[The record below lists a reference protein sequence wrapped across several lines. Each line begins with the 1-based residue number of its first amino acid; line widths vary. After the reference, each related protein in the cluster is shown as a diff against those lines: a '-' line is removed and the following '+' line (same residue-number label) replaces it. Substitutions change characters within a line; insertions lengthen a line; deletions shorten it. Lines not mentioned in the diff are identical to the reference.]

1 MDPSSSPSAII
12 QRFAGLAFG
21 ALAQTVNTMLVQFE
35 HLLLCPPCRGLGV
48 AIARGLLGFSCIHGL
63 RILLRNMR
71 ENTQARD
78 GLAHLPM
85 IMRRCSFP
93 QRSPVEGNR
102 EKCSTKIGNVVWEG
116 TWHQQLNASTSTFNP
131 LFHSSWS
138 HSGASMAQGT
148 VSRQSC
154 IKQTFRQNLCAPSR
168 LATFLKVHNTKGM
181 QNIRTLYSTPVPLR
195 TASLVS

>member
-1 MDPSSSPSAII
+1 MDPSSSPSANI

-102 EKCSTKIGNVVWEG
+102 EVFNQDRKRCVGR
-116 TWHQQLNASTSTFNP
+116 HLASTTQRKHFNIQP
-131 LFHSSWS
+131 
-138 HSGASMAQGT
+138 
-148 VSRQSC
+148 
-154 IKQTFRQNLCAPSR
+154 I
-168 LATFLKVHNTKGM
+168 
-181 QNIRTLYSTPVPLR
+181 VPLVMVPQRSIHGTRHGLAAIMHQADIQAKSLR
-195 TASLVS
+195 T

>member
-1 MDPSSSPSAII
+1 MHLVRWLKQSTPCWSSSSTCSCVHHVEVSESPSPVAS
-12 QRFAGLAFG
+12 
-21 ALAQTVNTMLVQFE
+21 LVF
-35 HLLLCPPCRGLGV
+35 HAPWPPW
-48 AIARGLLGFSCIHGL
+48 FCIHGL

-102 EKCSTKIGNVVWEG
+102 EVFNQDRKRCVGRHLAST
-116 TWHQQLNASTSTFNP
+116 TNASTSTFNP

-154 IKQTFRQNLCAPSR
+154 IKQTFRQNLCVPSR
-168 LATFLKVHNTKGM
+168 LATFL
-181 QNIRTLYSTPVPLR
+181 
-195 TASLVS
+195 